1 MTHIDYSLL
10 GANGDQIDFD
20 YDNYVLNP
28 GFLGFG
34 IAPTQVRIEESAG
47 DGGLWRNTKKGIRD
61 IDLPITVLGTSR
73 DDVQAKLRRLSKLIQ
88 DGDGPTKLLAS
99 YNHGTEETLSLEI
112 HYVGGAEGSW
122 GPNQGLTWA
131 TSLFSFQAPN
141 PFWQT
146 AETEDFTVGTGNTGR
161 GLLPQLTKLKVSSSQ
176 TLGVITVTNSGD
188 VPAYPIWRVR
198 GPIEDFFVSDGT
210 NSFGFNA
217 EVFTGET
224 ITIDTAT
231 GSVTD
236 DLGANRYDILL
247 PAPKLFPIKP
257 GVTSLTVTGVANS
270 LNAQVVL
277 SYSPRYEVV
286 H

>member
-1 MTHIDYSLL
+1 MTHINYSLL

-20 YDNYVLNP
+20 STNYVLNP

-73 DDVQAKLRRLSKLIQ
+73 DDVQAKLRRLSRLIQ
-88 DGDGPTKLLAS
+88 DGYGPTTLLAS
-99 YNHGTEETLSLEI
+99 YNGGSEESLSLEI

-122 GPNQGLTWA
+122 GPNEGMTWA
-131 TSLFSFQAPN
+131 TSLFSFQAPS
-141 PFWQT
+141 PFWKT
-146 AETEDFTVGTGNTGR
+146 SETEDFTVGTGNTGR

-210 NSFGFNA
+210 SSFGFNA

-231 GSVTD
+231 GCCH
-236 DLGANRYDILL
+236 R
-247 PAPKLFPIKP
+247 
-257 GVTSLTVTGVANS
+257 
-270 LNAQVVL
+270 
-277 SYSPRYEVV
+277 
-286 H
+286 